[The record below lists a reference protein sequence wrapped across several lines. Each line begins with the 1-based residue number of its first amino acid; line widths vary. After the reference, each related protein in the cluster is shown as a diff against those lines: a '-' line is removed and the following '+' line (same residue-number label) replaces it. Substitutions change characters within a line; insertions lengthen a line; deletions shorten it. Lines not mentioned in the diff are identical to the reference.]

1 MEIFVKDHIEPG
13 TIIISDGWSG
23 YRILDNAQTS
33 VYEHKVFNHVTGN
46 FDRGQYSISHIEHTW
61 NHIKQEIRQIYG
73 SILNQNF
80 VYFLR
85 EAEFRLN
92 ISKLSNED
100 KLKIFRNILKNVY
113 IPISKNLKMFL
124 LDF

>member
-1 MEIFVKDHIEPG
+1 MVKEISVDANIAPA
-13 TIIISDGWSG
+13 
-23 YRILDNAQTS
+23 ILN
-33 VYEHKVFNHVTGN
+33 
-46 FDRGQYSISHIEHTW
+46 TW

-73 SILNQNF
+73 SIPNQNF

-92 ISKLSNED
+92 ISKLTNED

-113 IPISKNLKMFL
+113 NLNNYDFYDLDEISSFDNY
-124 LDF
+124 DI